1 MNNGALLNSFSM
13 SGRTPLHELFCKG
26 QDDSTCSFSKITAQS
41 STGEEISSSHYSTA
55 KSVNKVALS
64 LYRRLLLRH
73 MLQWGANAYLQDR
86 SGLAPIHYCA
96 RENMADCMVEILRSD
111 TIKCNESPLTSMGQ
125 TPLHIAC
132 KAGSAKVAHLL
143 CRWDADYKTGES
155 IINIK
160 DIQGKLAIQLLPKN
174 TSPKVFDNI
183 WSVCRCGNLSRL
195 NMIIEKIKLVG
206 DAVWEDVENT
216 EINIDENEMSS
227 NNYLDK
233 DIDKDKIS
241 TKTSPELWLLNGM
254 DTKTRR

>member
-1 MNNGALLNSFSM
+1 MNNGASLNSLSI

-26 QDDSTCSFSKITAQS
+26 QDDSTCSFSKITTES
-41 STGEEISSSHYSTA
+41 STGEEISSSHYSTT
-55 KSVNKVALS
+55 KSINKLALS

-73 MLQWGANAYLQDR
+73 MLQWGANAYIKDR

-96 RENMADCMVEILRSD
+96 RENMADCMVEILRSE
-111 TIKCNESPLTSMGQ
+111 ILICNETPLTLMGQ

-143 CRWDADYKTGES
+143 CRWDADFKTGES

-160 DIQGKLAIQLLPKN
+160 DIQGKYAIQLLPKN
-174 TSPKVFDNI
+174 TSPKALDNI
-183 WSVCRCGNLSRL
+183 WSVSRCGNITRL
-195 NMIIEKIKLVG
+195 NIIIERNKLVG
-206 DAVWEDVENT
+206 DAVWEDVENSD
-216 EINIDENEMSS
+216 INIDENEISS
-227 NNYLDK
+227 NINNDNV
-233 DIDKDKIS
+233 DKDKIS